1 MGIYKMAGTGNIISA
16 LNKVK
21 AQLEARGSRT
31 IRGLSRTFRALDS
44 YDGNKKVDRE
54 EFAVGLRENGC
65 ELSKDELNC
74 LFGYFDRDCDGTINF
89 DEFLIGIRG
98 ELNARRQ
105 AMVDKAF
112 LKFDKDG
119 NGYIDSNDLRGV
131 YNCSMHPKVQS
142 GEMTEDQVFAEFL
155 GSFNDKNRDGRVDR
169 DEWNEYYSAVSSN
182 IDNDE
187 HFVLLMKTAWK
198 LD

>member
-1 MGIYKMAGTGNIISA
+1 MSAGNIIGA

-21 AQLEARGSRT
+21 AQLESRGSRT

-44 YDGNKKVDRE
+44 FDGNKKVDRE
-54 EFAVGLRENGC
+54 EFAVGLRENGV
-65 ELSKDELNC
+65 ELNKDELSS

-98 ELNARRQ
+98 ELNPRRQ

-119 NGYIDSNDLRGV
+119 NGYIDANDLRGV
-131 YNCSMHPKVQS
+131 YNASMHPKVQR

-169 DEWNEYYSAVSSN
+169 EEWNEYYSAVSSN

>member
-1 MGIYKMAGTGNIISA
+1 MAGAGNIITA

-44 YDGNKKVDRE
+44 FDGNKKVDRE
-54 EFAVGLRENGC
+54 EFAVGLRENGVD
-65 ELSKDELNC
+65 LSKDELSC

-112 LKFDKDG
+112 LKFDRDG
-119 NGYIDSNDLRGV
+119 NGYIDCNDLRGV
-131 YNCSMHPKVQS
+131 YNASMHPKVQR

-169 DEWNEYYSAVSSN
+169 EEWNEYYSAVSSN

>member
-1 MGIYKMAGTGNIISA
+1 MSAGNIIGA

-44 YDGNKKVDRE
+44 FDGNKKVDRE
-54 EFAVGLRENGC
+54 EFAVGLRENGV
-65 ELSKDELNC
+65 ELNKDELSS

-98 ELNARRQ
+98 ELNPRRQ

-119 NGYIDSNDLRGV
+119 NGYIDANDLRGV
-131 YNCSMHPKVQS
+131 YNASMHPKVQR

>member
-1 MGIYKMAGTGNIISA
+1 MAGTGNIISA

-119 NGYIDSNDLRGV
+119 NGYIDANDLRGV
-131 YNCSMHPKVQS
+131 YNASMHPKVQR
-142 GEMTEDQVFAEFL
+142 GEMTED
-155 GSFNDKNRDGRVDR
+155 
-169 DEWNEYYSAVSSN
+169 
-182 IDNDE
+182 
-187 HFVLLMKTAWK
+187 
-198 LD
+198 